1 MAAPQRDGVQRDG
14 AQRDGAQHDNSACA
28 NAGQENTGQ
37 DNADQD
43 SALVQLGSESGAAA
57 QLPVSPS
64 SQSGAAALAS
74 ASQADPTAAELPAQ
88 ANFWR
93 VFFSTFATIF
103 LAELGDKTQLTTLLM
118 SAESHSPW
126 VVFLGA
132 GSALI
137 ATSLIGV
144 LLGQW
149 LARRLSPRTLDT
161 AAGTLLLAI
170 TVWLLWDIASL

>member
-1 MAAPQRDGVQRDG
+1 MTTSPLLPNAWPAVDPSLSSSTPELQI
-14 AQRDGAQHDNSACA
+14 NSVSEVETDFVRSSEATDEA
-28 NAGQENTGQ
+28 TPKAG
-37 DNADQD
+37 
-43 SALVQLGSESGAAA
+43 
-57 QLPVSPS
+57 
-64 SQSGAAALAS
+64 
-74 ASQADPTAAELPAQ
+74 
-88 ANFWR
+88 FWR
-93 VFFSTFATIF
+93 VFFSTFVTIF
-103 LAELGDKTQLTTLLM
+103 LAELGDKTQMTTLLM

-137 ATSLIGV
+137 STSLIGV

-170 TVWLLWDIASL
+170 TVWLLWDITHL